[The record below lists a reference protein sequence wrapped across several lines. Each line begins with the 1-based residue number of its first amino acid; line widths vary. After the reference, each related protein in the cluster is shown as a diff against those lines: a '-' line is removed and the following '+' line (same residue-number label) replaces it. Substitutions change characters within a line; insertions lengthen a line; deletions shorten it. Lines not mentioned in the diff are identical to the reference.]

1 MGNFLV
7 AGARTGIGASVKNL
21 LQESGHAVYTAGRQE
36 TGGSA
41 GHLVFDAAQP
51 GPVVLPDG
59 WPDAFDGLVYAP
71 GTINLRPFQRL
82 APADFE
88 QDFRVNV
95 LGFVTLMQAMLP
107 RLKKSESASVV
118 VFSTVATHV
127 GMSFH
132 TSVSASKSALEGLA
146 LSLAAE
152 LAPSGI
158 RVNVV
163 APSLT
168 DTPLAAS
175 LLNSPE
181 KAEASARR
189 HPLQRIGQPGDPA
202 AMAAFLCSPAASWIS
217 GQVFR
222 VDGGLS
228 TLR

>member
-1 MGNFLV
+1 VGNFLV
-7 AGARTGIGASVKNL
+7 AGARTGIGASVKQM
-21 LQESGHAVYTAGRQE
+21 LQEAGHTVYTAGRQE
-36 TGGSA
+36 APGSA
-41 GHLVFDAAQP
+41 GHLVFDAALT
-51 GPVVLPDG
+51 GPVVLPDF
-59 WPDAFDGLVYAP
+59 WPDSFDGLVYAP
-71 GTINLRPFQRL
+71 GTINLKPFQRL
-82 APADFE
+82 TPADFE

-95 LGFVTLMQAMLP
+95 LGFVSLMQAMLP
-107 RLKKSESASVV
+107 RLKKPGSASVV
-118 VFSTVATHV
+118 VFSTVATQV

-132 TSVSASKSALEGLA
+132 ASVSAAKSALEGLA

-158 RVNVV
+158 RVNAV

-202 AMAAFLCSPAASWIS
+202 GMAAFLCSPAASWIS

-228 TLR
+228 SLR